1 MRARLKAK
9 FNPIPAYW
17 LLDVFPT
24 SHLKLISNSSINNKR
39 SDNSD
44 LFKTPLGKCD
54 DANLIATSFTT
65 SFQHEIFIF
74 MNHDYIGDADDIA
87 DDDND
92 DDDRVVEAVDD
103 LGDPKDNSACMLVQT
118 RAQPHLLLIMP
129 QLGCFD
135 RFQFLSFA
143 WSCKNLT
150 V

>member
-1 MRARLKAK
+1 M
-9 FNPIPAYW
+9 W
-17 LLDVFPT
+17 
-24 SHLKLISNSSINNKR
+24 KLSVLPGSFDDNN
-39 SDNSD
+39 
-44 LFKTPLGKCD
+44 D
-54 DANLIATSFTT
+54 DDDDDEKDGA
-65 SFQHEIFIF
+65 E
-74 MNHDYIGDADDIA
+74 DADDEYT
-87 DDDND
+87 
-92 DDDRVVEAVDD
+92 DRVVEAVDD

>member
-1 MRARLKAK
+1 MAGS
-9 FNPIPAYW
+9 F
-17 LLDVFPT
+17 DD
-24 SHLKLISNSSINNKR
+24 NN
-39 SDNSD
+39 D
-44 LFKTPLGKCD
+44 
-54 DANLIATSFTT
+54 
-65 SFQHEIFIF
+65 
-74 MNHDYIGDADDIA
+74 

-92 DDDRVVEAVDD
+92 EKDGAKDTDDEYTDRVVEAVDD